1 MQAKRPFLYT
11 LIPCGDNHQ
20 DYMFK
25 RIYSASEYGT
35 NVWAMHIDLDDDTPE
50 QVLVFV
56 QGVVA
61 PTDVEKR
68 IDRSKDY
75 FLQQL
80 GPYLHPSP
88 CFDQGTDP
96 AGEAVAVAGEGPHS
110 SGELAAVGD
119 RSQVSPS
126 VVFNVGSIQNSNV
139 QIAADGSLQIVK
151 QYGIDLES
159 AREIV
164 AHLRSAAEQLGVA
177 FDRQEELAQEIATV
191 EAQLSSPAPKA
202 SVLQEMFQSIRSIL
216 EGATGNALAT
226 TLISRINEL
235 LGG

>member
-11 LIPCGDNHQ
+11 LIPCGDNNQ

-25 RIYSASEYGT
+25 RIYSASGYGP

-50 QVLVFV
+50 QVLIFV
-56 QGVVA
+56 QGAVA
-61 PTDVEKR
+61 PTDVEQR

-88 CFDQGTDP
+88 RSDQGIDPTD
-96 AGEAVAVAGEGPHS
+96 EAVDVTGKGPHS

-126 VVFNVGSIQNSNV
+126 VVFNVGSIQNSNFQV
-139 QIAADGSLQIVK
+139 AADGSVQIVE
-151 QYGIDLES
+151 QHGLDLES
-159 AREIV
+159 ARAIV
-164 AHLRSAAEQLGVA
+164 EHLRSAGEQLSVGS
-177 FDRQEELAQEIATV
+177 DRQEELAQEIATV
-191 EAQLSSPAPKA
+191 EAQLNSPAPKV
-202 SVLQEMFQSIRSIL
+202 SVLREMFRSIQSIL

-226 TLISRINEL
+226 SLISRITEL

>member
-25 RIYSASEYGT
+25 RIYSASGYGP
-35 NVWAMHIDLDDDTPE
+35 NVWAMHIDLDDDRPG
-50 QVLVFV
+50 QVLMFV
-56 QGVVA
+56 PGVVA
-61 PTDVEKR
+61 PTDVEAR

-80 GPYLHPSP
+80 EPYLHPSP
-88 CFDQGTDP
+88 CSDQGIDSTDK
-96 AGEAVAVAGEGPHS
+96 AMGVAGEGTHS

-119 RSQVSPS
+119 RSQLSPS
-126 VVFNVGSIQNSNV
+126 VVLNVGSIQNSNV
-139 QIAADGSLQIVK
+139 QVAAEGSVQIVE
-151 QYGIDLES
+151 QHRLDLES

-164 AHLRSAAEQLGVA
+164 EHLRSAAEQLGVGS
-177 FDRQEELAQEIATV
+177 DRHEELAQEIATV
-191 EAQLSSPAPKA
+191 EAQLNSPAPKA
-202 SVLQEMFQSIRSIL
+202 SVLREMFRSIRRIL
-216 EGATGNALAT
+216 EGATGNTLAT
-226 TLISRINEL
+226 SLISRITEL